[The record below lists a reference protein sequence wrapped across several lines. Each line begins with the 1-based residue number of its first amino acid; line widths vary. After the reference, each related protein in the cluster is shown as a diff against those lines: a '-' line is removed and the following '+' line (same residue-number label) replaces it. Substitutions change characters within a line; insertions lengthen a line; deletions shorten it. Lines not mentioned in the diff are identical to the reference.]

1 MRFVIYPRRSIRGR
15 RWHWRLQAGNGEIIA
30 SGEAYVNRADCVH
43 AVELVQQSYAAAVE
57 VRG

>member
-1 MRFVIYPRRSIRGR
+1 VIYPRRSIRGR